1 MNFVLFALFSE
12 FCLCGDPTGVV
23 PKVNRR
29 TTFKIFMFLRTELT
43 PTNDRFAVLVLP
55 SRIVGRYF
63 DFDKLLDGYPEGLTV
78 RVAGISRMVLVSQ
91 PVKRRDEQPQTW
103 CFGT

>member
-1 MNFVLFALFSE
+1 MFELLRFEISGRPCE
-12 FCLCGDPTGVV
+12 VV

-29 TTFKIFMFLRTELT
+29 ATFKICKFLRWEQT
-43 PTNDRFAVLVLP
+43 PTIDRFAVLVLP

-63 DFDKLLDGYPEGLTV
+63 DFDKLLDGYPEGLTA
-78 RVAGISRMVLVSQ
+78 RVVGISRMVLVSQ
-91 PVKRRDEQPQTW
+91 PAKGRDEQPQTW